1 MTQRILIAVL
11 LAAAVVGG
19 LGFWRWKAAIPVNH
33 KIVRAARYHGHSAD
47 ELWKVATDF
56 GSSLGWRPDLKGMEQ
71 LPKVR
76 GHEVWR
82 ETWVD
87 GRSVSLETVES
98 LEGRRMV
105 RCVVDQGADFGGCW
119 TFEIYDRDGGDCAI
133 AITEGLTI
141 HSSWMRLTTTT
152 GDRKAFLDT
161 WLKAIGTKLG
171 DPKPRL
177 GDSMVEVSRP
187 PKNEEP
193 PAEVPAAATAPEP
206 SVAVPAQ

>member
-1 MTQRILIAVL
+1 VIQRLLIAVL
-11 LAAAVVGG
+11 LVAAVVGG
-19 LGFWRWKAAIPVNH
+19 LGFWRWKAAIPVQH

-56 GSSLGWRPDLKGMEQ
+56 GNSPQWRSDLKGMEA
-71 LPKVR
+71 LPKLR

-82 ETWVD
+82 ETWAD
-87 GRSVSLETVES
+87 GRSVTLETVES

-105 RCVVDQGADFGGCW
+105 RCVVDQGGDFGGCW

-152 GDRKAFLDT
+152 NDRKAFLDT
-161 WLKAIGTKLG
+161 WLQAIGTKLG
-171 DPKPRL
+171 DPNPRF

-187 PKNEEP
+187 PKTEAP
-193 PAEVPAAATAPEP
+193 PAAEAAPAEQAPAAPAP
-206 SVAVPAQ
+206 